1 MTKNT
6 AARRMPPNDPIEPP
20 PILAVVAEDLPKNL
34 PAAAR
39 AEIERLRDLQKND
52 RRLLIT
58 IAEAATMQALSVSR
72 IRELVRTGEL
82 PSVLD
87 GHARRV
93 CTGPLYAR
101 LIDMLLR
108 SAPVEGKLVT
118 PYRFNGV
125 RPHEKPAEPCKS
137 GAAVQS
143 AETEVQEAE

>member
-6 AARRMPPNDPIEPP
+6 AARRMPPNDPFESPP

-39 AEIERLRDLQKND
+39 AEIERLRDLQKNN
-52 RRLLIT
+52 RRLLVT
-58 IAEAATMQALSVSR
+58 IPEAATMLGLSVSR
-72 IRELVRTGEL
+72 IRELLRTGEL

-93 CTGPLYAR
+93 CLAPLYAR

-108 SAPVEGKLVT
+108 STPVEGKLVT
-118 PYRFNGV
+118 PYKFNGV
-125 RPHEKPAEPCKS
+125 RPRVKR
-137 GAAVQS
+137 AAR
-143 AETEVQEAE
+143 